1 MMDDRQA
8 YPAILIEGRT
18 TVRRVSDREMAVTRS
33 FDAPARIVFEA
44 WTNAELFARWWV
56 PQSIGVALRSC
67 QMDVRTGGSYPLE
80 FGNDAEN
87 TFAFFGKYLEVVPPT
102 RIVWSN
108 EEGENVAISTVTFVE
123 EGGKTLLTFTEVHPT
138 KQALDESLGGMEG
151 TPEQFEQLDALLAT
165 LVAGDA

>member
-1 MMDDRQA
+1 MDDRQA

-18 TVRRVSDREMAVTRS
+18 TVRRVSDCEMAVTRN

-44 WTNAELFARWWV
+44 WTNPELFARWWV
-56 PQSIGVALRSC
+56 PKSIGVVLRSC
-67 QMDVRTGGSYPLE
+67 QMDVRTGGSYRLE

-165 LVAGDA
+165 LVAGGA

>member
-67 QMDVRTGGSYPLE
+67 QMDVRTGGSYRLE
-80 FGNDAEN
+80 FGNDGEN

>member
-1 MMDDRQA
+1 MDDRQA

-18 TVRRVSDREMAVTRS
+18 TVRRVSEREMAVTRS

-44 WTNAELFARWWV
+44 WTNPELFARWWV
-56 PQSIGVALRSC
+56 PKSIGVVLRSC
-67 QMDVRTGGSYPLE
+67 QMDVRTGGSYRLE